1 MKLGIIIAVAILFIA
16 ISIYIVN
23 AFCYYNDKEGYQTIS
38 YDEFIKLMAVAPE
51 KWEISDWAS
60 RVYYNNTIIYMKTYF
75 DELRL
80 AHAKKKSD
88 KLILQSAMDK
98 KRAELIKSWQ
108 SDIDNYRSEYM
119 DVVKTYLDGDKIL

>member
-1 MKLGIIIAVAILFIA
+1 MSVIII
-16 ISIYIVN
+16 IYLVHV
-23 AFCYYNDKEGYQTIS
+23 YYYYDASKGYQKIT

-51 KWEISDWAS
+51 KWEISDWTYS
-60 RVYYNNTIIYMKTYF
+60 CVYYNYTIIYMKTYF

-80 AHAKKKSD
+80 AHAKKKGD

-108 SDIDNYRSEYM
+108 SDINNYRSEYM
-119 DVVKTYLDGDKIL
+119 DAVKTYINEGKIL